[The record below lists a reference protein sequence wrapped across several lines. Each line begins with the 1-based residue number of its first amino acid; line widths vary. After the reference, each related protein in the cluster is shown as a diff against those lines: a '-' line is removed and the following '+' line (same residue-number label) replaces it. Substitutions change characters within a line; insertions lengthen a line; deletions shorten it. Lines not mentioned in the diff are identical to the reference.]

1 MGEELEGKENI
12 IQDMQKII
20 YEERDNIVI
29 NENNYRNQIEILMR
43 EKESIQKKIE
53 ASESKLTEKEGL
65 IKHMKK
71 EITDRKTLMEK
82 SPDIGITD
90 LSENLIKK
98 SEELSQLNKGLK
110 DRNDE
115 LERKL
120 QILSE
125 LSESQ
130 KCSNCQNGPMKDLKG
145 EKEKQSCSLQDS
157 GSVLINRV
165 AMPGHVIHDR
175 STMSSDGKHLERI
188 ESVYDDFSTSIS
200 DSPHGSDVNEN
211 ILCDNFLPC
220 LKNTLASSEA
230 VSEKGIVPEIEK
242 IISQKENINKENE
255 VLKIYQDAF
264 AELNGQNKI
273 LVEKVQKLEALITTL
288 RAESK
293 SFPDLIIEND
303 YQSIN
308 DIQRSS
314 PDGQEL
320 DDEYHSISAT
330 INDTEQK
337 EIGGFQKKIE
347 MLQVERDVLVRE
359 KDDILEKNK
368 QLEDGLD
375 LMGSEF
381 ESMEEYWQK
390 KMNEERELYERQIK
404 MNEIQFKDLEVKM
417 KEYEDLLMT
426 MEPKQQIEADRLSTI
441 DEKRSLEEQVNIWE
455 EEISQLK
462 IEISRL
468 KKDHREEVKK
478 LKTESKCQNEQ
489 KESHRSLSMAEKR
502 KSLEAE
508 WMKVIKLGKQT
519 CVENETRNEMRRLDE
534 LKTYIQDECDKLL
547 ERRDKLQ
554 QECQSDYRWW
564 YPQASL
570 LPDIT
575 HCQPVTRQHR
585 SYQGSS
591 PAEDLSSV
599 AHAYKAVLQDISQEI
614 IHAESDLASHSS
626 DRQRLVLLSLNQR
639 LDHQVSRCQHLQSSL
654 GLVRTQSSQAIEA
667 MTAQHLLD
675 ISHLESM
682 LVSAQELVRRQDR
695 KQAEQMEKMMASHSL
710 LERLC
715 QDNLDI
721 MDQLMGIKNKCVA
734 E

>member
-157 GSVLINRV
+157 GSVLINHV

-230 VSEKGIVPEIEK
+230 VSEKGIVPELDKIKQEIEK

-273 LVEKVQKLEALITTL
+273 LVEKVQKLEALNTTL

-293 SFPDLIIEND
+293 SFPDLIIENH

-320 DDEYHSISAT
+320 DDCQSISAT

-337 EIGGFQKKIE
+337 EIVCFQKKIE

-404 MNEIQFKDLEVKM
+404 MNEIQLKDLEVKM
-417 KEYEDLLMT
+417 KEYEDLLTT

-441 DEKRSLEEQVNIWE
+441 DEKRSLEEQVNI
-455 EEISQLK
+455 
-462 IEISRL
+462 
-468 KKDHREEVKK
+468 
-478 LKTESKCQNEQ
+478 TES
-489 KESHRSLSMAEKR
+489 LDI
-502 KSLEAE
+502 
-508 WMKVIKLGKQT
+508 IKLFFLGQ
-519 CVENETRNEMRRLDE
+519 CLGRRNFS
-534 LKTYIQDECDKLL
+534 T
-547 ERRDKLQ
+547 
-554 QECQSDYRWW
+554 
-564 YPQASL
+564 
-570 LPDIT
+570 
-575 HCQPVTRQHR
+575 
-585 SYQGSS
+585 
-591 PAEDLSSV
+591 ED
-599 AHAYKAVLQDISQEI
+599 
-614 IHAESDLASHSS
+614 
-626 DRQRLVLLSLNQR
+626 
-639 LDHQVSRCQHLQSSL
+639 
-654 GLVRTQSSQAIEA
+654 
-667 MTAQHLLD
+667 
-675 ISHLESM
+675 
-682 LVSAQELVRRQDR
+682 
-695 KQAEQMEKMMASHSL
+695 
-710 LERLC
+710 
-715 QDNLDI
+715 
-721 MDQLMGIKNKCVA
+721 
-734 E
+734 

>member
-1 MGEELEGKENI
+1 MNI
-12 IQDMQKII
+12 F
-20 YEERDNIVI
+20 
-29 NENNYRNQIEILMR
+29 
-43 EKESIQKKIE
+43 
-53 ASESKLTEKEGL
+53 
-65 IKHMKK
+65 
-71 EITDRKTLMEK
+71 
-82 SPDIGITD
+82 
-90 LSENLIKK
+90 
-98 SEELSQLNKGLK
+98 
-110 DRNDE
+110 
-115 LERKL
+115 
-120 QILSE
+120 
-125 LSESQ
+125 
-130 KCSNCQNGPMKDLKG
+130 
-145 EKEKQSCSLQDS
+145 QDS
-157 GSVLINRV
+157 RSVLINHV
-165 AMPGHVIHDR
+165 AMPGHVIFDR
-175 STMSSDGKHLERI
+175 STMASDGKYLETI
-188 ESVYDDFSTSIS
+188 ESLYD

-211 ILCDNFLPC
+211 ILHDNFLPC
-220 LKNTLASSEA
+220 ITNTLASSEA
-230 VSEKGIVPEIEK
+230 VSEKAIVPELDKIKQEIEK

-273 LVEKVQKLEALITTL
+273 LVEKVQKLEALNTTL

-293 SFPDLIIEND
+293 SFPDLIIENH

-320 DDEYHSISAT
+320 DDCQSISAT

-337 EIGGFQKKIE
+337 EIVCFQKKIE

-519 CVENETRNEMRRLDE
+519 CVENETGNEVRRLDV

-554 QECQSDYRWW
+554 QECQSDSRWG

-585 SYQGSS
+585 CYQGSS

-654 GLVRTQSSQAIEA
+654 GLVRTQSSQAIKA

-675 ISHLESM
+675 TSHLESM

-695 KQAEQMEKMMASHSL
+695 KQAEKMEKMMASHSL

-721 MDQLMGIKNKCVA
+721 MEQLMGIKNKCVA

>member
-1 MGEELEGKENI
+1 MTESATNLSLFLRENHYGSDPGDINDESHILFYFGSDNAVNISAQELLTYWERLGMSNAEEVLTDLGVKDMEEMIQKEKVDTFIREQIIQGIDIIRFPSVKAAMLTMLEECRILKTTVLQTKQDLTAMATQLQNAEERACVLAAEVDDDNLVRDRECMNTVEAIEQKYCEMLRDREREVQEELEGKENI

-20 YEERDNIVI
+20 YEERDNSVI

-43 EKESIQKKIE
+43 EKESIQKKFE
-53 ASESKLTEKEGL
+53 ASESKLMEKEGL

-90 LSENLIKK
+90 LSENLVKK

-145 EKEKQSCSLQDS
+145 EKEKQSCPLQDS
-157 GSVLINRV
+157 GSVLINQV
-165 AMPGHVIHDR
+165 AMPGHVILDR
-175 STMSSDGKHLERI
+175 STMASDGKYLETI
-188 ESVYDDFSTSIS
+188 ESLYD

-211 ILCDNFLPC
+211 ILHDNFLPC
-220 LKNTLASSEA
+220 ITNTLASSEA
-230 VSEKGIVPEIEK
+230 VSEKAIVPELDKIKQEIEK

-273 LVEKVQKLEALITTL
+273 LVEKVQKLEALNTTL

-303 YQSIN
+303 YQSIY

-314 PDGQEL
+314 PDGQEV
-320 DDEYHSISAT
+320 DDEYQAISTT

-337 EIGGFQKKIE
+337 EIGCFQKKIE

-368 QLEDGLD
+368 QLEEGLD

-381 ESMEEYWQK
+381 ESMEDYWQK

-426 MEPKQQIEADRLSTI
+426 IEPKQQIEADRLSTI
-441 DEKRSLEEQVNIWE
+441 DEKRSLEEQVCI
-455 EEISQLK
+455 
-462 IEISRL
+462 
-468 KKDHREEVKK
+468 
-478 LKTESKCQNEQ
+478 T
-489 KESHRSLSMAEKR
+489 
-502 KSLEAE
+502 KSLDI
-508 WMKVIKLGKQT
+508 IKLFFLGQYLGR
-519 CVENETRNEMRRLDE
+519 RNFS
-534 LKTYIQDECDKLL
+534 T
-547 ERRDKLQ
+547 
-554 QECQSDYRWW
+554 
-564 YPQASL
+564 
-570 LPDIT
+570 
-575 HCQPVTRQHR
+575 
-585 SYQGSS
+585 
-591 PAEDLSSV
+591 ED
-599 AHAYKAVLQDISQEI
+599 
-614 IHAESDLASHSS
+614 
-626 DRQRLVLLSLNQR
+626 
-639 LDHQVSRCQHLQSSL
+639 
-654 GLVRTQSSQAIEA
+654 
-667 MTAQHLLD
+667 
-675 ISHLESM
+675 
-682 LVSAQELVRRQDR
+682 
-695 KQAEQMEKMMASHSL
+695 
-710 LERLC
+710 
-715 QDNLDI
+715 
-721 MDQLMGIKNKCVA
+721 
-734 E
+734 